1 MKLLLE
7 NWRRYVNEAGDPD
20 SDADNNPEPKAI
32 AKSLERAT
40 IEKTIEDFSFNS
52 AQSSQHRW
60 GRGQPII
67 DYRFDESSGIW
78 IYTATI
84 PGDRTI
90 QIVGRILIWR
100 KERILKLS

>member
-52 AQSSQHRW
+52 AHSRLLPNVFPRPLAGLPPRH
-60 GRGQPII
+60 
-67 DYRFDESSGIW
+67 
-78 IYTATI
+78 
-84 PGDRTI
+84 
-90 QIVGRILIWR
+90 V
-100 KERILKLS
+100 